1 MLDGTSVHET
11 QTPCKN
17 DIKPGSM
24 GLLLNSTRHKH
35 LLHSPPL
42 PWRYIFRTVALSD
55 LQKKQ
60 TLGKCSERLHEL
72 ITSCM
77 CHISQT
83 SRPKV
88 PTPCAKPESHH
99 RPYCQLNRKS
109 LPRMIVDRLPVY
121 ISRRL
126 CFVKYYLF
134 CRFYMEW
141 ITYEWMKV
149 QSLHLKCVRKP
160 TRSRLSLTHYAN
172 KSSRWAE

>member
-83 SRPKV
+83 FQTKSANSLCETRISSSSILS
-88 PTPCAKPESHH
+88 AKPEVAAAHDRRSTSGI
-99 RPYCQLNRKS
+99 YIASSVFRKILS
-109 LPRMIVDRLPVY
+109 
-121 ISRRL
+121 
-126 CFVKYYLF
+126 F
-134 CRFYMEW
+134 
-141 ITYEWMKV
+141 
-149 QSLHLKCVRKP
+149 
-160 TRSRLSLTHYAN
+160 LSLLHGMDHI
-172 KSSRWAE
+172 W